1 MELSVW
7 ITYFIATII
16 LSLSPGPGVFSS
28 ISSGLHH
35 GFRLGL
41 WNGVGMQAAN
51 MILVG
56 IVSLGLGAILLASE
70 TLFALVKWLGVAY
83 LVYLGVV
90 TWRAPARGFQ
100 DNPHDEAQTARDV
113 FLRGFFVNI
122 TNPKGIIFFAAILP
136 QFIDVARP
144 QLQQYAILAATTF
157 AVDLVA
163 MMGLH
168 GARGEGAA
176 RDARPGPAAL
186 GEPRPRRR
194 LRGGR
199 RGAGELPESGF
210 GRMTLSQPFP
220 GRGSNAGR
228 VFVINNTEERT

>member
-1 MELSVW
+1 MDLSVW

-83 LVYLGVV
+83 LIYLGVV

-113 FLRGFFVNI
+113 FLRGFFVNL

-163 MMGLH
+163 MWGYTAL
-168 GARGEGAA
+168 AA
-176 RDARPGPAAL
+176 RVLRVMREPAHLRWVNRGLGGAFVAAGVAL
-186 GEPRPRRR
+186 ASFRR
-194 LRGGR
+194 
-199 RGAGELPESGF
+199 AV
-210 GRMTLSQPFP
+210 
-220 GRGSNAGR
+220 AAA
-228 VFVINNTEERT
+228 

>member
-70 TLFALVKWLGVAY
+70 ALFALVKWLGVAY
-83 LVYLGVV
+83 LVYLGAV

-113 FLRGFFVNI
+113 FLRGFFVNM

-144 QLQQYAILAATTF
+144 QMPQYAVLAGTTF

-163 MMGLH
+163 MWGYTALAAKVLRVMRDPGHLRWVNRGLG
-168 GARGEGAA
+168 GAFVAA
-176 RDARPGPAAL
+176 GVALASFRRAAPAA
-186 GEPRPRRR
+186 
-194 LRGGR
+194 
-199 RGAGELPESGF
+199 
-210 GRMTLSQPFP
+210 
-220 GRGSNAGR
+220 
-228 VFVINNTEERT
+228 

>member
-51 MILVG
+51 LILVG

-83 LVYLGVV
+83 LIYLGVV
-90 TWRAPARGFQ
+90 TWRAPAHGFQ
-100 DNPHDEAQTARDV
+100 DNPHDEPQTARDV

-163 MMGLH
+163 MWGYTALAAKVLRLMRDPGHLRWVNRGLG
-168 GARGEGAA
+168 GAFVAA
-176 RDARPGPAAL
+176 GVALASFRRAA
-186 GEPRPRRR
+186 
-194 LRGGR
+194 
-199 RGAGELPESGF
+199 SI
-210 GRMTLSQPFP
+210 S
-220 GRGSNAGR
+220 
-228 VFVINNTEERT
+228 